1 MLSWNA
7 LTDVIDPK
15 KRPILKALTQKRIK
29 MHYEGRKSSYT
40 PYQPLEVS
48 GEMLDQDSL
57 EKDSYIFS
65 GVNYHV
71 GNLKSDV
78 YEKSLLQKTDYENSH
93 PVTQKLNKHFGKTFG
108 YSVRNIQ
115 APGQVVGPHTDLNGD
130 FSKAYKKDFDPD
142 QLCKAM
148 IFLDDW
154 ELGQVITF
162 GKSALVDWKRN
173 DCITFPW
180 FIPHA
185 TANASTFHRP
195 VLAYIG
201 I

>member
-7 LTDVIDPK
+7 LSNPQPK
-15 KRPILKALTQKRIK
+15 KRIILKALTKKRIAE
-29 MHYEGRKSSYT
+29 HHSQGRCGYT
-40 PYQPLEVS
+40 KFPALQISDEL
-48 GEMLDQDSL
+48 LDQDSE
-57 EKDSYIFS
+57 EKGSYIFQDT
-65 GVNYHV
+65 NYHV

-78 YEKSLLQKTDYENSH
+78 YEKSLLQKTDYANSH
-93 PVTQKLNKHFGKTFG
+93 PVTQKLNKHFGMTFG

-115 APGQVVGPHTDLNGD
+115 QPGQVVGPHSDLNGD

-154 ELGQVITF
+154 QLGQVLTF
-162 GKSALVDWKRN
+162 GKSALVDWKKY

-180 FIPHA
+180 YIPHA
-185 TANASTFHRP
+185 TANASTFDRP

>member
-7 LTDVIDPK
+7 LTDLHPK
-15 KRPILKALTQKRIK
+15 KRPILKALTQKRINT
-29 MHYEGRKSSYT
+29 HHDDGKSGYT
-40 PYQPLEVS
+40 EFSPLRVS
-48 GEMLDQDSL
+48 DKLLNQDSV
-57 EKDSYIFS
+57 EKDSYIFTDT
-65 GVNYHV
+65 NYNV

-78 YEKSLLQKTDYENSH
+78 YEKSLLQKTDYDNSH

-115 APGQVVGPHTDLNGD
+115 QPGQVVGPHSDLNGD

-154 ELGQVITF
+154 QLGQVLTF
-162 GKSALVDWKRN
+162 GKSALVNWKKY

-180 FIPHA
+180 YIPHA
-185 TANASTFHRP
+185 TANASTFDRP